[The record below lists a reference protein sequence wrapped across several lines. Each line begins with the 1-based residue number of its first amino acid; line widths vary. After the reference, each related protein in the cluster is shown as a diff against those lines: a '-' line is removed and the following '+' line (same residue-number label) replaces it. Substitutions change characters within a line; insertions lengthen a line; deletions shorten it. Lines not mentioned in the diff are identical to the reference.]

1 MNSFLTDTRIQE
13 LARQHGTPLLVLD
26 CNVLK
31 QQVELLRRALPGVDF
46 FYAVKAFPHPDII
59 NTMDQCGVGFDLASS
74 GEIELVRQFYVNPRN
89 TIHTHPIKK
98 NRDIRDSLRFGCTTF
113 VVDNIEEMK
122 KFYQY
127 QSRVGLLLR
136 VSFPNPD
143 AIVDLSRKFG
153 CSPDEAIEL
162 LQIAKQM
169 GMHVKGLSFH
179 VGSQSRNS
187 SMHVTAIRRCQEIIY
202 DYNRHAEMPM
212 SMLDIGGGFPVD
224 YCDTMPDIDT
234 FCAPIT
240 EALRNMGDDIHIIAE
255 PGRFL
260 VAPAAISITAV
271 TGKAARGGR
280 NWYYLDDGVYG
291 AYSGQIFD
299 HARYPIRCL
308 KSGPVAPSVLA
319 GPTCDSIDIISEEIQ
334 LPQLEV
340 GDLVIG
346 EMMGAYTVSTATDFN
361 SLPRCEII
369 VLNKPEN
376 SDKIP
381 HIA

>member
-1 MNSFLTDTRIQE
+1 MSGFLSDSRLQE
-13 LARQHGTPLLVLD
+13 LAQQHGTPLLVLD
-26 CNVLK
+26 CQVLK
-31 QQVELLRRALPGVDF
+31 RQVEQLRAALPGVDF

-113 VVDNIEEMK
+113 VVDNAEEMK
-122 KFYQY
+122 KFYPY
-127 QSRVGLLLR
+127 QNRVGLLLR
-136 VSFPNPD
+136 ISFPNPD

-153 CSPDEAIEL
+153 CSPDEATEL
-162 LQIAKQM
+162 LARARQM
-169 GMHVKGLSFH
+169 DMHVKGLSFH

-187 SMHVTAIRRCQEIIY
+187 AMHVTAIRRCREII
-202 DYNRHAEMPM
+202 DEYNQHADIPM
-212 SMLDIGGGFPVD
+212 STLDIGGGFPVD
-224 YCDTMPDIDT
+224 YSGKVPDINS
-234 FCAPIT
+234 FCAPIN
-240 EALRNMGDDIHIIAE
+240 EALRELEDIHVIAE
-255 PGRFL
+255 PGRYL
-260 VAPAAISITAV
+260 VAPAAISITSV
-271 TGKAARGGR
+271 TGKATRGGR
-280 NWYYLDDGVYG
+280 DWYYLDDGVYG

-308 KSGPVAPSVLA
+308 KTGPVTPAVLA
-319 GPTCDSIDIISEEIQ
+319 GPTCDSIDIISDDIM
-334 LPQLEV
+334 LPKLDV

-361 SLPRCEII
+361 SLSRCAII
-369 VLNKPEN
+369 VLNKPGN
-376 SDKIP
+376 ADKIP

>member
-1 MNSFLTDTRIQE
+1 MTGFLPDARIQE
-13 LARQHGTPLLVLD
+13 LAQQHGTPLLVLD

-31 QQVELLRRALPGVDF
+31 QQVERLRRALPGVDF

-59 NTMDQCGVGFDLASS
+59 NTMDQSGVGFDLASS

-113 VVDNIEEMK
+113 VVDNAEEIK
-122 KFYQY
+122 KFYPY
-127 QSRVGLLLR
+127 QNRVGLLLR
-136 VSFPNPD
+136 ISFPNPD

-153 CSPDEAIEL
+153 CSPDEANGL
-162 LQIAKQM
+162 LNLAKQM
-169 GMHVKGLSFH
+169 DMHVKGLSFH
-179 VGSQSRNS
+179 VGSQSKNS
-187 SMHVTAIRRCQEIIY
+187 AMHVTAIRRCREIIN
-202 DYNRHAEMPM
+202 DYNRDAEIPM

-224 YCDTMPDIDT
+224 YSGTMPDIT
-234 FCAPIT
+234 SFCAPIN
-240 EALRNMGDDIHIIAE
+240 EALRDLGEDIHIIAE
-255 PGRFL
+255 PGRYL
-260 VAPAAISITAV
+260 VAPAAISITSV
-271 TGKAARGGR
+271 TGKAVRSGR
-280 NWYYLDDGVYG
+280 EWYYLDDGVYG

-308 KSGPVAPSVLA
+308 KTGPMAPAVLA
-319 GPTCDSIDIISEEIQ
+319 GPTCDSIDIISEEIL

-340 GDLVIG
+340 GDLIIG

-361 SLPRCEII
+361 SLARCEII

-376 SDKIP
+376 TDKIP

>member
-1 MNSFLTDTRIQE
+1 MSGFISDARIRE
-13 LARQHGTPLLVLD
+13 LVNAHGTPLLVLD
-26 CNVLK
+26 CQILK
-31 QQVELLRRALPGVDF
+31 QQVESLRQALPGVDF

-113 VVDNIEEMK
+113 VVDNGEEMK
-122 KFYQY
+122 KFYPY
-127 QSRVGLLLR
+127 QNRVGLLLR

-153 CSPDEAIEL
+153 CSPEEAVEL
-162 LQIAKQM
+162 LRLAKRM

-187 SMHVTAIRRCQEIIY
+187 AMHVAAISRCREIIS
-202 DYNRHAEMPM
+202 DYNRDAEIPM
-212 SMLDIGGGFPVD
+212 SMLDIGGGFPVN
-224 YCDTMPDIDT
+224 YSGTMPDIYS

-240 EALRNMGDDIHIIAE
+240 EALRGLGEDIHVVAE

-260 VAPAAISITAV
+260 VAPAAISVTAV
-271 TGKAARGGR
+271 TGKAMRGGR
-280 NWYYLDDGVYG
+280 AWYYLDDGVYG

-299 HARYPIRCL
+299 HAVYPIRVL
-308 KSGPVAPSVLA
+308 KTGPTMLSVLA
-319 GPTCDSIDIISEEIQ
+319 GPTCDSIDVIREDIA
-334 LPQLEV
+334 LPQLDV

-361 SLPRCEII
+361 SLSRCQIV

-376 SDKIP
+376 ADKIP

>member
-1 MNSFLTDTRIQE
+1 MSGFISDARIRE
-13 LARQHGTPLLVLD
+13 LVNAHGTPLLVLD
-26 CNVLK
+26 CQILK
-31 QQVELLRRALPGVDF
+31 QQVESLRQALPGVDF

-59 NTMDQCGVGFDLASS
+59 NTMDQCDVGFDLASS

-113 VVDNIEEMK
+113 VVDNGEEMK
-122 KFYQY
+122 KFYPY
-127 QSRVGLLLR
+127 QNRVGLLLR

-153 CSPDEAIEL
+153 CSPEEAVEL
-162 LQIAKQM
+162 LRLAKRM

-187 SMHVTAIRRCQEIIY
+187 AMHVAAISRCREIIS
-202 DYNRHAEMPM
+202 DYNRDAEIPM
-212 SMLDIGGGFPVD
+212 SMLDIGGGFPVN
-224 YCDTMPDIDT
+224 YSGTMPDIYS

-240 EALRNMGDDIHIIAE
+240 EALRGLGEDIHVIAE

-260 VAPAAISITAV
+260 VAPAAISVTAV
-271 TGKAARGGR
+271 TGKAMRGGSA
-280 NWYYLDDGVYG
+280 WYYLDDGVYG

-299 HARYPIRCL
+299 HAVYPIRVL
-308 KSGPVAPSVLA
+308 KTGPTMPSVLA
-319 GPTCDSIDIISEEIQ
+319 GPTCDSIDVIREDIA
-334 LPQLEV
+334 LPQLDV

-361 SLPRCEII
+361 SLSRCQIV

-376 SDKIP
+376 ADKIP